1 MINVTFKDILL
12 FTHASFG
19 ILGVLGALWVFVDT
33 LNVRTENERRIR
45 QAAWITAV
53 FFAVALICGGYWYV
67 HFYPAEKAIILK
79 GPWPFAH
86 TLFMETKEH
95 LFFVPLILALYLPIA
110 ARDALSANPVARRMV
125 LAVSMLIVLSALT
138 IEGLGAGISYG
149 VKVAL
154 LNSNKVTP

>member
-1 MINVTFKDILL
+1 MITGSDVILL
-12 FTHASFG
+12 AHSTF
-19 ILGVLGALWVFVDT
+19 GVLGILAAAWVFVDT
-33 LNVRTENERRIR
+33 LNVRKENAPRIR
-45 QAAWITAV
+45 KAA
-53 FFAVALICGGYWYV
+53 FVAALCMSATWMVGGYWYV
-67 HFYPAEKAIILK
+67 HFYPLDRAMILK

-110 ARDALSANPVARRMV
+110 ARDALFANPVARRMV
-125 LAVSMLIVLSALT
+125 LTVSLLIVLSALT

-154 LNSNKVTP
+154 LNSNKATP